1 MEWGYLLILLSSI
14 LLCAM
19 AAARKE
25 YQRKADA
32 TLPSTLVF
40 MGISSFFVCLIG
52 VVYCIVTDFALIR
65 QADGFI
71 VGLGAVFAVI
81 LTVNTCLCIFGAKYG
96 SLAVITMFATLGT
109 LVISTVYGLI
119 TDPLKNEL
127 NGFNIAG
134 LCLAFF
140 IIALSF
146 IAEKYKKKKAEEKT
160 ENRSAK
166 IYLFICLAVFLFNGS
181 ALSVYS
187 IFTTYRAGYGG
198 FNFIFLYLFFCVLLC
213 AVSLG
218 VFCLHSKAKEK
229 TVGLAK
235 CVSIRSLICT
245 ILYGVLFFGAEF
257 CALTTTSLL
266 PIVIQ
271 APLSFAMN
279 VIIVALADY
288 LIYKQKLT
296 KIQLIQIGLALISGV
311 FFAL

>member
-1 MEWGYLLILLSSI
+1 MEWGYILLILNSI

-32 TLPSTLVF
+32 TLQSTLIF
-40 MGISSFFVCLIG
+40 MGVSSLFVCLIG
-52 VVYCIVTDFALIR
+52 VVYCFATNFAIIR
-65 QADGFI
+65 HADGF
-71 VGLGAVFAVI
+71 VLGLSIVFAFI

-96 SLAVITMFATLGT
+96 SLAVVTMFATLGT

-119 TDPLKNEL
+119 VDPIKNKL
-127 NGFNIAG
+127 SGFNIVG
-134 LCLAFF
+134 LCLAFV

-146 IAEKYKKKKAEEKT
+146 VAEIRKKKNKET
-160 ENRSAK
+160 NENSNTK
-166 IYLFICLAVFLFNGS
+166 IFLFICLSVFLFNGS

-187 IFTTYRAGYGG
+187 IFTTNRAEYGG

-213 AVSLG
+213 AISLCGFFIYRRSQKKPIDETKNVS
-218 VFCLHSKAKEK
+218 V
-229 TVGLAK
+229 
-235 CVSIRSLICT
+235 RPLICA
-245 ILYGVLFFGAEF
+245 ILYGVLFFCAEF

-271 APLSFAMN
+271 APLSFVMN
-279 VIIVALADY
+279 VIIVALVDY

-296 KIQLIQIGLALISGV
+296 KVQLIQIGLAFISGV
-311 FFAL
+311 CFAL

>member
-19 AAARKE
+19 AASRKE

-32 TLPSTLVF
+32 TLQSTLLF
-40 MGISSFFVCLIG
+40 MGISSLFVCLIG
-52 VVYCIVTDFALIR
+52 GVYCIITDFTLIR
-65 QADGFI
+65 QADGFVI
-71 VGLGAVFAVI
+71 GLGATFAVV

-96 SLAVITMFATLGT
+96 SLAVVTMFATLGT

-119 TDPLKNEL
+119 SDPIKNKL

-134 LCLAFF
+134 FCIAFL

-146 IAEKYKKKKAEEKT
+146 IAEKIKKKKTEET
-160 ENRSAK
+160 ENKNAK
-166 IYLFICLAVFLFNGS
+166 IFLFICLAIFLFNGS

-187 IFTTYRAGYGG
+187 IFTTYRAEYGG
-198 FNFIFLYLFFCVLLC
+198 FNFIFLYLFFCVFLC
-213 AVSLG
+213 AASLG
-218 VFCLHSKAKEK
+218 VLFLYNKRKRKTLSIGKCFKA
-229 TVGLAK
+229 
-235 CVSIRSLICT
+235 RPLICT
-245 ILYGVLFFGAEF
+245 LLYGVLFFGAEF

-311 FFAL
+311 CFAL

>member
-1 MEWGYLLILLSSI
+1 MEWGYLLILLNSI

-32 TLPSTLVF
+32 TLKSTLLF
-40 MGISSFFVCLIG
+40 MGISSLFICLIG
-52 VVYCIVTDFALIR
+52 VVYCFVTDFALIR

-71 VGLGAVFAVI
+71 VGLGAIFAVI

-119 TDPLKNEL
+119 ADPVKNRL

-134 LCLAFF
+134 LCLSFL
-140 IIALSF
+140 IIVLSF
-146 IAEKYKKKKAEEKT
+146 IAEKLNKKKTEEKS
-160 ENRSAK
+160 EYKNAK

-187 IFTTYRAGYGG
+187 IFTTHRAEYGG
-198 FNFIFLYLFFCVLLC
+198 INFIFLYLFFCVLLC
-213 AVSLG
+213 AISLG
-218 VFCLHSKAKEK
+218 IISLHSKAKKES
-229 TVGLAK
+229 VSLAK
-235 CVSIRSLICT
+235 CISARPLICT
-245 ILYGVLFFGAEF
+245 LLYGGLFFGAEF